1 MCLAGDLIIFDSTGR
16 RVLKK
21 ISDVPFLPFVKK
33 KINFIL
39 EDPRVLV
46 GLFVGGIIAYYF
58 AALSMEAVG
67 KAASKVVEEIKAAG
81 GEAVPNF
88 DNVATVESVKAVGE
102 VYAPV
107 TGEVVEVNG
116 ALEGRPELVN
126 EAPFGDGW
134 LVKVRVS
141 DPGELDGLLGV
152 EEYRDLVAEL
162 EGS

>member
-1 MCLAGDLIIFDSTGR
+1 MKDYEFRDGLKYGKTHEWVDLDGDIATIGITDYAQCQLGDI
-16 RVLKK
+16 V
-21 ISDVPFLPFVKK
+21 FVDCT
-33 KINFIL
+33 L
-39 EDPRVLV
+39 QPGDAVASGEVALV
-46 GLFVGGIIAYYF
+46 
-58 AALSMEAVG
+58 
-67 KAASKVVEEIKAAG
+67 
-81 GEAVPNF
+81 
-88 DNVATVESVKAVGE
+88 VESVKAVGE